1 MSCANPLDPSLLMD
15 YWLGELPGSQE
26 EPVEVHLLGC
36 EVCSER
42 LQEMAALAGGIRECA
57 RGGNIRVVLSG
68 AFLERL
74 ARDGFRIRQYA
85 PPAGGKVACTVTAQD
100 DLLIGRL
107 TADLSRAS
115 RLDLVLCDASG
126 REMERIEDLPF
137 HPAGRDVILN
147 YPIGVA
153 RSLPANVLRM
163 KLLDVTA
170 SGEHLIGEYTFD
182 HTPS

>member
-1 MSCANPLDPSLLMD
+1 
-15 YWLGELPGSQE
+15 
-26 EPVEVHLLGC
+26 
-36 EVCSER
+36 
-42 LQEMAALAGGIRECA
+42 
-57 RGGNIRVVLSG
+57 
-68 AFLERL
+68 
-74 ARDGFRIRQYA
+74 
-85 PPAGGKVACTVTAQD
+85 
-100 DLLIGRL
+100 
-107 TADLSRAS
+107 
-115 RLDLVLCDASG
+115 
-126 REMERIEDLPF
+126 MERIEDLPF